1 MNEFYNPMECAWGT
15 RCYLFPIIFFLIFQ
29 GGGETTPLEQLN
41 MCFVPTLISHFCHFH
56 CFYLKKSSELAVA
69 GAWKIKAN
77 GPTALHAA
85 VRQDLCILLSFK
97 QSNTNCRVSRHNK
110 MVIFRFY
117 NLASPEM
124 RGNSK

>member
-15 RCYLFPIIFFLIFQ
+15 RCYLFPTIFFLIFQ

-69 GAWKIKAN
+69 GAWKIKAKWTHCM
-77 GPTALHAA
+77 PPSVKTY
-85 VRQDLCILLSFK
+85 VYYCLLNRAT
-97 QSNTNCRVSRHNK
+97 Q
-110 MVIFRFY
+110 VIKFLGIMKWLYLGFITWHLQR
-117 NLASPEM
+117 
-124 RGNSK
+124 